1 MSKTAKEFVVAAV
14 QASALGNQES
24 TLSSVALQ
32 VVEAARLDANIV
44 VLPEYFTCPRGF
56 TDIREYAEPLD
67 GSGRTFSLISS
78 LAQSLG
84 VYIIAGT
91 IPEIENGAYYNTCCL
106 FNRNGDLVGK
116 YRKKYRL
123 TVLGELLPN
132 ETQVAFDVNE
142 PVIFRTEFVDIGI
155 GTGNDIHLP
164 QLALTYAAAGCQML
178 VYCSTFDG
186 SFSSSHWTLLGQGRA
201 LDSLSYVVV
210 CSARPP
216 ADAPEEMRVRSAIM
230 NPWGDCV
237 RSAKDKDEVICE
249 KFCPALV
256 QNARKCMP
264 ILESRRSDIYK
275 KGFEIH
281 PTIVGNR

>member
-56 TDIREYAEPLD
+56 TDIRECAEPLD

-84 VYIIAGT
+84 VYIIA
-91 IPEIENGAYYNTCCL
+91 
-106 FNRNGDLVGK
+106 D
-116 YRKKYRL
+116 
-123 TVLGELLPN
+123 ELL
-132 ETQVAFDVNE
+132 
-142 PVIFRTEFVDIGI
+142 EFVDIGI